1 MGLKCLPGRTVI
13 KLEDIGLGDEIFKN
27 AHDSGESSEEFA
39 NPQVISD
46 KGYPDS
52 GGGGGMIKGGMD
64 DMPSGDNGPP
74 SKDGETEDPGD
85 GEDEDG
91 GEDREANG
99 GGEGADVVDMDDGDE
114 VDPDKMRR
122 KRAMSPRRS
131 HMNFQAQKDESCKI
145 CVCSV
150 EGKDEYCSRRPAMN
164 VNECLRMADIMENYQ
179 QNAPFD
185 TDSVL
190 AYRIRRGQGG
200 ATFKNQESFKNQGLC
215 SVVDS

>member
-1 MGLKCLPGRTVI
+1 MI

-27 AHDSGESSEEFA
+27 AHDSGESSDEFA
-39 NPQVISD
+39 NPQVIHD

-52 GGGGGMIKGGMD
+52 GGGGMINGGND
-64 DMPSGDNGPP
+64 NMPGGDNGPP
-74 SKDGETEDPGD
+74 SKDGGTEDPGD
-85 GEDEDG
+85 SEAEDG
-91 GEDREANG
+91 GEDREANRG
-99 GGEGADVVDMDDGDE
+99 GEGDEEGADVVDMAGEDE
-114 VDPDKMRR
+114 VNLDKMRR
-122 KRAMSPRRS
+122 RRAMRLRRS
-131 HMNFQAQKDESCKI
+131 HMNFQAQKDESCKM

-200 ATFKNQESFKNQGLC
+200 AALKNQGLC